1 MKEAALPS
9 AYSLNGGN
17 LQYTGHS
24 TDLTPTAAMADN
36 QKSANAV
43 IAIVRN
49 EWQQLYL
56 NLPCET
62 QANILGV
69 GSLNRVRLCK
79 I

>member
-1 MKEAALPS
+1 MAAK
-9 AYSLNGGN
+9 
-17 LQYTGHS
+17 
-24 TDLTPTAAMADN
+24 ADN